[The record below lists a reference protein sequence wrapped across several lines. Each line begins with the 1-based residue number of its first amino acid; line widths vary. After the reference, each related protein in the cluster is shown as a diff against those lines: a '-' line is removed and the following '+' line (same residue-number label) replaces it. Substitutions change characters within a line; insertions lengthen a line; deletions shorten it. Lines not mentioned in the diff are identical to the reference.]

1 MNINYKSK
9 IQYILKKFIKILILF
24 FCLTFIVLKTVF
36 PVLNSREIIIP
47 YGFRKFNICTEYP
60 ETWYWIKIIYI
71 FTLVFTNFLLSNYI
85 ISLFSNNNKKIK
97 KDKNNKVKKIERN
110 LSKNKNQSKNNKNK
124 DLRLL
129 IGYDEKTGENI
140 YVPESGLYQNFL
152 ITGTIGSGKTSSA
165 MYPFTEQLIKYNYL
179 NKENKIGM
187 LILDVKGNYYN
198 QVKEYAKKYDLLDD
212 LIVIELGGKWKY
224 NPLYKPNL
232 KASVLANR
240 LKTILNL
247 FSENNSE
254 SYWLD
259 KAEQVLTEAIKL
271 CRLYNDNYVDFIEI
285 HKIITKPEYYKEK
298 IKILREKFIKSKFS
312 VKEIYE
318 LNTALEFFYE
328 EYEKLDSRTLA
339 ILKSEITRITNTFIS
354 DYDIINTF
362 CPPKEKM
369 NFKGFKEVIQKGKIV
384 VLNMN
389 IAEYKNLSKIIA
401 AYLKLDF
408 QTDIMEAL
416 AKGNTRKTAFIC
428 DEYAEYVTKTDSDF
442 FSLSREAKCINIV
455 STQSYSSIK
464 NTLKDETAVKV
475 ICQNLINKIWFRTDD
490 IFTIEEAQKQV
501 GKEEKVKTS
510 KNISENAK
518 ETNYSYILKSLKS
531 RDSSIAESFNMYTQN
546 DFIYESNFFTQD
558 LEVFTALAFL
568 SDGNKIIKP
577 RKIKMLPYFLK

>member
-1 MNINYKSK
+1 MEYPKVW
-9 IQYILKKFIKILILF
+9 YYLKILY
-24 FCLTFIVLKTVF
+24 VV
-36 PVLNSREIIIP
+36 
-47 YGFRKFNICTEYP
+47 
-60 ETWYWIKIIYI
+60 
-71 FTLVFTNFLLSNYI
+71 TLVFSNIVISNYLSI
-85 ISLFSNNNKKIK
+85 LLFKNKKN
-97 KDKNNKVKKIERN
+97 DLN
-110 LSKNKNQSKNNKNK
+110 NNKNK
-124 DLRLL
+124 IKKANKKYIDNKLNLL
-129 IGYDEKTGENI
+129 IGYDEKTGKNI
-140 YVPESGLYQNFL
+140 YVPEAGMYQNFL

-165 MYPFTEQLIKYNYL
+165 MYPFTEQLLRYNSL
-179 NKENKIGM
+179 NKQNKIGM
-187 LILDVKGNYYN
+187 LILDVKGNYYK
-198 QVKEYAKKYDLLDD
+198 QVKEYAKKYDLLKD
-212 LIVIELGGKWKY
+212 LIVIELGSNITY

-240 LKTILNL
+240 LKTILYL

-271 CRLYNDNYVDFIEI
+271 CRLYNNNYVDFIEI
-285 HKIITKPEYYKEK
+285 HKIITNPNYYKDK

-312 VKEIYE
+312 IKDIYE
-318 LNTALEFFYE
+318 LNTALEFFNE

-354 DYDIINTF
+354 DYDIIKTF
-362 CPPKEKM
+362 CPPKEKLS
-369 NFKGFKEVIQKGKIV
+369 FKGFQDVIQNGKIV

-408 QTDIMEAL
+408 QTDIMDAL
-416 AKGNTRKTAFIC
+416 AKGKQRTTAFIC

-490 IFTIEEAQKQV
+490 ILTIEEAQKQI
-501 GKEEKVKTS
+501 GREEKIKTS

-518 ETNYSYILKSLKS
+518 ETNYSYILKSLSS

-546 DFIYESNFFTQD
+546 DFIYETNFFTQD

-568 SDGNKIIKP
+568 SDGNKIMKP
-577 RKIKMLPYFLK
+577 KKIKMFPYFLN